1 MGTLKFVSWNLE
13 LIAARERLRFL
24 EDMEKNFDFDFL
36 LVQEWARE
44 CENIEKPFVGEFRVI
59 TA

>member
-1 MGTLKFVSWNLE
+1 M
-13 LIAARERLRFL
+13 IAAKERLGFL
-24 EDMEKNFDFDFL
+24 EAMEKKIDFDFL

-44 CENIEKPFVGEFRVI
+44 SENVDKPSIGEFRVI